1 MSFIRHRKINGIMY
15 AYEVTSY
22 RDENGKKK
30 SHEKC
35 LGRVAEDGQT
45 IIMGKKRKSEEN
57 ETKSTSAI
65 VPYRTKAEAE
75 ADREKPL
82 TQCPNKIATPTLP
95 GYEHSLSFHQE
106 GKAYIQH
113 IMINTDGLKFEN
125 GEMFFEGALEPISTV
140 ELKNMSTKKGIEKI
154 DITLLSFYYSV
165 ILTKY
170 QERLKRGE
178 SLGDITS
185 QLTTV
190 YAPDLARAIGIIPT
204 GEDGGLNR
212 TDILRIMDK
221 MKVFH
226 SIVGIMHIKRN
237 RKSYESYFPVL
248 NFEGYDSEKN
258 TISFYSPYLIYVVR
272 KIFAEAKELD
282 KKDNPKLNRKGF
294 PRLTPHHS
302 FLIKSTIVKE
312 RNKAAVD
319 NVRIIV
325 QVIEQTGN
333 FGTPHIKASTIVER
347 NEVLKLRL
355 EKDTHPNRLLSRV
368 FKKTWQLLR
377 EQTNLLDAY
386 EDIELP
392 DPEDIRF
399 IPTLGNLD
407 KLVFE
412 FPHKGKKGRKSMQK

>member
-1 MSFIRHRKINGIMY
+1 MPK
-15 AYEVTSY
+15 
-22 RDENGKKK
+22 
-30 SHEKC
+30 
-35 LGRVAEDGQT
+35 Q
-45 IIMGKKRKSEEN
+45 
-57 ETKSTSAI
+57 
-65 VPYRTKAEAE
+65 YRTKAKANKSG
-75 ADREKPL
+75 AL
-82 TQCPNKIATPTLP
+82 TPCPDKLATSTLS

-106 GKAYIQH
+106 GKAYMQH
-113 IMINTDGLKFEN
+113 LMINTDGLKFEN
-125 GEMFFEGALEPISTV
+125 GEMFFDGALEPISTV

-154 DITLLSFYYSV
+154 DIPLLSFYYSV

-204 GEDGGLNR
+204 GEDGGLHR
-212 TDILRIMDK
+212 TDILKIMDK
-221 MKVFH
+221 MSVFH
-226 SIVGIMHIKRN
+226 SIVGIMHITRN
-237 RKSYESYFPVL
+237 GKPDKSYFPVL

-272 KIFAEAKELD
+272 KIFSEARELD
-282 KKDNPKLNRKGF
+282 KKGNPKLNRNGF

-302 FLIKSTIVKE
+302 FLIKSTIVTE
-312 RNKAAVD
+312 RNKAAVE
-319 NVRIIV
+319 NVKIIV

-333 FGTPHIKASTIVER
+333 FGTPHIKASTIIER

-368 FKKTWQLLR
+368 FKRTWQLLR

-399 IPTLGNLD
+399 IPTPGNLD

-412 FPHKGKKGRKSMQK
+412 FSHKGKKGR

>member
-1 MSFIRHRKINGIMY
+1 MSFIIHRKINGIMY

-30 SHEKC
+30 AHHKC
-35 LGRVAEDGQT
+35 FGRIAEDGQT
-45 IIMGKKRKSEEN
+45 IVMGKKRRSEEN
-57 ETKSTSAI
+57 ETRSTSAI
-65 VPYRTKAEAE
+65 VPYKTKAEAE
-75 ADREKPL
+75 ADKEKPL
-82 TQCPNKIATPTLP
+82 TSCPDKLATPTLP

-106 GKAYIQH
+106 GKAYMKHLI
-113 IMINTDGLKFEN
+113 INTDGLKFEN
-125 GEMFFEGALEPISTV
+125 GEMFFDGALEPISTV
-140 ELKNMSTKKGIEKI
+140 ELKNMSTEKGIEKI
-154 DITLLSFYYSV
+154 DIPLLSFYYSI

-204 GEDGGLNR
+204 GQDGGLHR
-212 TDILRIMDK
+212 TDILKIMDK

-237 RKSYESYFPVL
+237 GRTYESYFPVL

-272 KIFAEAKELD
+272 KIFSEARELD
-282 KKDNPKLNRKGF
+282 KKGNPKLNRNGF
-294 PRLTPHHS
+294 PKLTPHHS
-302 FLIKSTIVKE
+302 FLIKSTIVTE
-312 RNKAAVD
+312 RNKAAVE
-319 NVRIIV
+319 NVKIIV

-333 FGTPHIKASTIVER
+333 SGTPHIKASTILER

-355 EKDTHPNRLLSRV
+355 NKDTHPNRLLSRV
-368 FKKTWQLLR
+368 FKRTWKLLR

-392 DPEDIRF
+392 APEDIRF
-399 IPTLGNLD
+399 IPTPSNLD
-407 KLVFE
+407 TLVFK
-412 FPHKGKKGRKSMQK
+412 FPHKGKKRRKRK